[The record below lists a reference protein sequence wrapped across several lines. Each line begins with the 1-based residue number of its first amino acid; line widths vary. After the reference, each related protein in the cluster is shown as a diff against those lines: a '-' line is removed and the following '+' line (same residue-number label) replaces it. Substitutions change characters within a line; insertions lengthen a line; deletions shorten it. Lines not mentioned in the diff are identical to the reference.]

1 MIKGRA
7 HAKSRRAARFLQ
19 RGAIMADAKN
29 AASGVQHGATAAG
42 WQLAWGV
49 LLILSGVLAV
59 SMPGIAALATAI
71 VFAWLL
77 IFGGAF
83 EIVYA
88 IQTRGRDG
96 FGWKLASGILT
107 LVLGI
112 AILVVPIA
120 GVASLALMVG
130 AFLFAGGITRTMLA
144 LRLKP
149 RSGWG
154 WILFDGL
161 LSIGVAI
168 LIAIGWP
175 QSSLA
180 FIGLLT
186 GFSLI
191 ATGVWRILLRH
202 HLAAATK

>member
-1 MIKGRA
+1 MPKLGA
-7 HAKSRRAARFLQ
+7 DFLE
-19 RGAIMADAKN
+19 RGAIMANAKN
-29 AASGVQHGATAAG
+29 ATTGAHLSASGSG
-42 WQLAWGV
+42 WQVVWGV

-59 SMPGIAALATAI
+59 LMPGIAALATALI
-71 VFAWLL
+71 FAWLL

-88 IQTRGRDG
+88 VQTRSRNG

-107 LVLGI
+107 LALGI
-112 AILVVPIA
+112 AILIVPLA

-144 LRLKP
+144 FRMKP
-149 RSGWG
+149 QSGWG

-161 LSIGVAI
+161 LSIAVAI
-168 LIAIGWP
+168 LIAVGWP

-191 ATGVWRILLRH
+191 ATGIWRIVLRNH
-202 HLAAATK
+202 PLV

>member
-1 MIKGRA
+1 
-7 HAKSRRAARFLQ
+7 
-19 RGAIMADAKN
+19 MANPSD
-29 AASGVQHGATAAG
+29 AASGAHLAASGSG
-42 WQLAWGV
+42 WQLIWGV

-59 SMPGIAALATAI
+59 SMPAVAALATAL

-83 EIVYA
+83 EIVYSL
-88 IQTRGRDG
+88 QTRSREG
-96 FGWKLASGILT
+96 FGWKLASGVLT
-107 LVLGI
+107 LLLGI
-112 AILVVPIA
+112 AILIVPLA

-144 LRLKP
+144 FRLKP
-149 RSGWG
+149 RPRWG

-161 LSIGVAI
+161 LSIVVAI
-168 LIAIGWP
+168 LIAVGWP

-191 ATGVWRILLRH
+191 ATGIWRIALRRH
-202 HLAAATK
+202 VVA